1 VPALPG
7 ARLQGPDGEPDSN
20 ARPPEEPAWAALVW
34 TFAGLWEIEP
44 QALEDA
50 GPEVQIVDVREP
62 AEFNGPLGHIRG
74 AVLMPLA
81 ELHSRLS
88 ELDRSRPVVTVC
100 RSGTRSA
107 QAAVLLGKAG
117 LADVA
122 NLAGGMLRWR
132 AAGHTAQG
140 GLA

>member
-1 VPALPG
+1 MI
-7 ARLQGPDGEPDSN
+7 N
-20 ARPPEEPAWAALVW
+20 ASCAISTWAALVW

-50 GPEVQIVDVREP
+50 GPQVQIVDVREP
-62 AEFNGPLGHIRG
+62 GEFSGPLGHIDG
-74 AVLMPLA
+74 ATLIPMG
-81 ELHSRLS
+81 ELQARLG
-88 ELDRSRPVVTVC
+88 ELDRTRPVVTVC

-117 LADVA
+117 IADVA

-132 AAGHTAQG
+132 AGGYPVQG